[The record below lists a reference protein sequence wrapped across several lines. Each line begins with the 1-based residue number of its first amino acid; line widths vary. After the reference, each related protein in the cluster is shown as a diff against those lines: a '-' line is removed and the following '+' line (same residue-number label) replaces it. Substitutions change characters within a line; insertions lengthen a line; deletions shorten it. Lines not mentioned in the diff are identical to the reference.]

1 MKKLFLTL
9 LIVIV
14 AMNSVALAVDLEEM
28 TKEELIAMIEE
39 LTGENSGLVGT
50 EEEQAEVPT
59 YTELTRGSKGADVK
73 TLQQRL
79 KDLGYLSG
87 AVDGDYGGGTSS
99 AVSSFQ
105 SQAGLKVTGT
115 ADVET
120 QEALFAQDAPKAI
133 VYEKLD
139 YKGVS
144 RNPSDYT
151 GRYVKF
157 DGKVLQVME
166 DDSLVSFRIA
176 SKGNYDDVVYV
187 SMTRP
192 DSYSRILEDDKV
204 TVSGVYFDLMTY
216 ETVMGASITIPWIWA
231 DLVALR

>member
-1 MKKLFLTL
+1 MRKLFFAL
-9 LIVIV
+9 LVV
-14 AMNSVALAVDLEEM
+14 VLALNSVAMAVELEDM
-28 TKEELIAMIEE
+28 TKEEFIAMIEE
-39 LTGENSGLVGT
+39 LTSDDAQQEEAA
-50 EEEQAEVPT
+50 EEEEAPAYE
-59 YTELTRGSKGADVK
+59 ELTRGSKGDAVK
-73 TLQQRL
+73 ALQQRL

-87 AVDGDYGGGTSS
+87 SVDGDYGGGTSS

-115 ADVET
+115 ADIET
-120 QEALFAQDAPKAI
+120 QEALFAGDAPKAI

-166 DDSLVSFRIA
+166 DDSLISFRIA
-176 SKGNYDDVVYV
+176 TRGSYDDVVYV
-187 SMTRP
+187 SMSRP
-192 DSYSRILEDDKV
+192 ESYSRILEDDKV
-204 TVSGVYFDLMTY
+204 TVSGAYFDLMTY
-216 ETVMGASITIPWIWA
+216 ETVMGASVTIPWIWA